1 MPNAVLTA
9 TDRAFNR
16 FKEAVEKDQKK
27 VVVTDLAREKAFGQT
42 VKAWLS
48 ALPHEE
54 LVQAFVQFELPA
66 SASNAKKIAT
76 HPMRP
81 AAVDA
86 LLEREQAEHPAAK
99 QKQQAKVEDV
109 AKK

>member
-1 MPNAVLTA
+1 MSNAVLTA
-9 TDRAFNR
+9 TDRVFNR
-16 FKEAVEKDQKK
+16 FNEAVEKDLKK

-54 LVQAFVQFELPA
+54 LVQAFVQFEQAA

-86 LLEREQAEHPAAK
+86 LLEREQAKRPAAK
-99 QKQQAKVEDV
+99 RKHHVKDEDV

>member
-1 MPNAVLTA
+1 MSNAVLTA

-54 LVQAFVQFELPA
+54 LVQAFVQFELAA

-86 LLEREQAEHPAAK
+86 LLEREKTERPSAKRKQQNRDEDAAK
-99 QKQQAKVEDV
+99 K
-109 AKK
+109 